1 MNTPTQ
7 AATAAAPSA
16 SYPSTIDCNGTAVQL
31 DVIRA
36 GDEAALLAFAQALPE
51 QDLLFTWRDISQ
63 PRVIKAWIREAV
75 ERDRLPTVLARVDGQ
90 VIGCTSLIHDS
101 FSWSPHVGELRVVVG
116 AQARGLGL
124 GRRLIQASFAQALAL
139 GLEKLVAQMTTDQ
152 RASIAMFES
161 MGFRP
166 EALLAG
172 HVRDRS
178 GRKHDIVMLS
188 HDVNEVA
195 SRLSAYGVGED

>member
-1 MNTPTQ
+1 MNTT
-7 AATAAAPSA
+7 ATAPAAQT
-16 SYPSTIDCNGTAVQL
+16 YPRTIDCNGTAVQL

-51 QDLLFTWRDISQ
+51 QDLLFTYRDISQ
-63 PRVIKAWIREAV
+63 PRVIKAWIRESV
-75 ERDRLPTVLARVDGQ
+75 DRDRLPTVLARVDGK
-90 VIGCTSLIHDS
+90 VIGCTSLIYDD

-116 AQARGLGL
+116 AEARGLGL
-124 GRRLIQASFAQALAL
+124 GRQLIQASFAQALTL

-161 MGFRP
+161 MGFRA
-166 EALLAG
+166 EALLAQ

-178 GRKHDIVMLS
+178 GQKHDIVMLS

-195 SRLSAYGVGED
+195 SRLSAYGVGE